1 MQYGILTAMAEGF
14 GAAHTFQARKRRNNS
29 MQTGVSI
36 AEFELPDG
44 RMSVSRNGGLVP
56 PSAGDGLPALMR
68 QTGKEVF

>member
-1 MQYGILTAMAEGF
+1 MAHRLRWQRGLGRHILSQSGRGGTILCRLVF
-14 GAAHTFQARKRRNNS
+14 P
-29 MQTGVSI
+29 I

>member
-1 MQYGILTAMAEGF
+1 VF
-14 GAAHTFQARKRRNNS
+14 P
-29 MQTGVSI
+29 I